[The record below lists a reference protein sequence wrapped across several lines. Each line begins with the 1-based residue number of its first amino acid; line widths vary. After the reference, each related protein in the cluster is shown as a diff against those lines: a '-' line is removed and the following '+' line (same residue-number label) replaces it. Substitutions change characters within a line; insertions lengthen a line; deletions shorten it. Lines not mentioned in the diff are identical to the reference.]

1 MEMISHKLVND
12 HDMTCEN
19 NLTPVL
25 QERVSYVIREF
36 PKSFNRLPNVNEIYA
51 VDEAYS
57 TLNSH
62 NFLKRSYKF
71 IDKSIN
77 NYTIYSH
84 AFEFES
90 KKCLNK

>member
-71 IDKSIN
+71 IGKSIN

-84 AFEFES
+84 EFEFES
-90 KKCLNK
+90 KKVFE